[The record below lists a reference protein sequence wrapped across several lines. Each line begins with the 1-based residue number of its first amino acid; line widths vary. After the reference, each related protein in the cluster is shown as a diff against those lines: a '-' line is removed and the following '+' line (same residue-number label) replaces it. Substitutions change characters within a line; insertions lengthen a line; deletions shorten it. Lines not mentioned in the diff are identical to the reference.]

1 MQQTIM
7 LDSVTKIIEK
17 GMTLKPPIG
26 RFLKTYSGKAS
37 KQRPSLLFLTGHPD
51 GY

>member
-7 LDSVTKIIEK
+7 PDSATKIIEK
-17 GMTLKPPIG
+17 GMTLKPSIG
-26 RFLKTYSGKAS
+26 RFLKTYLGKAFR
-37 KQRPSLLFLTGHPD
+37 QHPALLFSSGHPD